1 MAGGLPLQ
9 RAERSLHPTV
19 CIRGACQQRHRGV
32 SYDGERLR
40 VDNAHRCLGTQARI
54 GQIALQEF
62 VLHQWRDSHGF
73 AEMTSAK
80 QGLDPHLVVAESNWP
95 SGIFL
100 RDALANRT

>member
-1 MAGGLPLQ
+1 MQNVVNAQLLASVVHVNSGI
-9 RAERSLHPTV
+9 EEYS
-19 CIRGACQQRHRGV
+19 C
-32 SYDGERLR
+32 DGERLR
-40 VDNAHRCLGTQARI
+40 VDNAHRCLGTQAKV

-62 VLHQWRDSHGF
+62 DLHQWQDSHGF
-73 AEMTSAK
+73 EEMTSAK